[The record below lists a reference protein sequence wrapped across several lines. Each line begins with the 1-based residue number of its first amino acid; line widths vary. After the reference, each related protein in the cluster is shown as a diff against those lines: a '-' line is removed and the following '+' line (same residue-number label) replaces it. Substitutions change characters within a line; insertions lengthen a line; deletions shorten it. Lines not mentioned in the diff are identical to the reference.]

1 MHDDF
6 LVLIELQDK
15 RVEFKG
21 KTMTDDGKSR
31 PDFLMLAL
39 LFKVSSTENTIRLSE
54 AILFLFGNYRL
65 IQYLG
70 LSFLDQFKCV
80 FICFI
85 SFKR

>member
-1 MHDDF
+1 MHDNF
-6 LVLIELQDK
+6 LLFIELQDK

-39 LFKVSSTENTIRLSE
+39 LFKVFSTENTIRGDT
-54 AILFLFGNYRL
+54 FLFGNYYL
-65 IQYLG
+65 IQYLSF
-70 LSFLDQFKCV
+70 SFLDQFKSV
-80 FICFI
+80 FISFI

>member
-1 MHDDF
+1 MHDNF
-6 LVLIELQDK
+6 LLFIELQDK

-39 LFKVSSTENTIRLSE
+39 LFKVFSTENTIRGDTC
-54 AILFLFGNYRL
+54 LFGNCYL
-65 IQYLG
+65 IQYLSF
-70 LSFLDQFKCV
+70 SFLDQFKSV
-80 FICFI
+80 FISFI